1 MTIKNQMFIFGYYK
15 LLIKNIMYGED
26 VAERPREIGDRPMV
40 DTKEEYKPNKQQIL
54 REYEINIRFLS
65 VGCVI
70 RVGCKEIPFTNVG
83 DAMVELNKYVSNP
96 YEEGK
101 RWNQIFD
108 SAE

>member
-1 MTIKNQMFIFGYYK
+1 MNDAGPM
-15 LLIKNIMYGED
+15 MVE
-26 VAERPREIGDRPMV
+26 ERSDRPMM
-40 DTKEEYKPNKQQIL
+40 DRECTKEYRPNKQQIL
-54 REYEINIRFLS
+54 REYTIELRFLS

-101 RWNQIFD
+101 RWNKIFD

>member
-1 MTIKNQMFIFGYYK
+1 MM
-15 LLIKNIMYGED
+15 
-26 VAERPREIGDRPMV
+26 AERPREIGDRPMV
-40 DTKEEYKPNKQQIL
+40 DREYTKEEYKPNKQQIL
-54 REYEINIRFLS
+54 RDYEINIRFLS
-65 VGCVI
+65 VGCVV

-101 RWNQIFD
+101 RWNKIFE

>member
-1 MTIKNQMFIFGYYK
+1 MM
-15 LLIKNIMYGED
+15 
-26 VAERPREIGDRPMV
+26 AERPREIGDRPMV
-40 DTKEEYKPNKQQIL
+40 DREYTKEEYKPNKQQIL

-83 DAMVELNKYVSNP
+83 EAMVELNKYVSNP

-101 RWNQIFD
+101 RWNTIFD

>member
-1 MTIKNQMFIFGYYK
+1 MS
-15 LLIKNIMYGED
+15 GEISGGSM
-26 VAERPREIGDRPMV
+26 VREDRPMMAERETLRM
-40 DTKEEYKPNKQQIL
+40 DESYSKEYIPNKQQIL

-83 DAMVELNKYVSNP
+83 EAMEELAKYVSNP
-96 YEEGK
+96 YEEQK
-101 RWNQIFD
+101 RWSKIFD

>member
-1 MTIKNQMFIFGYYK
+1 MNEGQISGGSMVR
-15 LLIKNIMYGED
+15 ED
-26 VAERPREIGDRPMV
+26 IPMMAERESYS
-40 DTKEEYKPNKQQIL
+40 KEYIPNKQQIL

-83 DAMVELNKYVSNP
+83 EAMEELNKYVSNP
-96 YEEGK
+96 YEEQK
-101 RWNQIFD
+101 RWNKIFE

>member
-1 MTIKNQMFIFGYYK
+1 MA
-15 LLIKNIMYGED
+15 GEMM
-26 VAERPREIGDRPMV
+26 AERPREIGDRPMV
-40 DTKEEYKPNKQQIL
+40 DREYTKEEYKPNKQQIL
-54 REYEINIRFLS
+54 RDYEINIRFLS
-65 VGCVI
+65 VGCVV

>member
-1 MTIKNQMFIFGYYK
+1 MDEAVSSGPM
-15 LLIKNIMYGED
+15 L
-26 VAERPREIGDRPMV
+26 AERERPMV
-40 DTKEEYKPNKQQIL
+40 DREYAKEYIPNKQQIL
-54 REYEINIRFLS
+54 RDYEINIRFLS

-83 DAMVELNKYVSNP
+83 EAMVELNKYVSNP

-101 RWNQIFD
+101 RWNTIFD

>member
-1 MTIKNQMFIFGYYK
+1 MDEAVSSGPM
-15 LLIKNIMYGED
+15 M
-26 VAERPREIGDRPMV
+26 AERERPMV
-40 DTKEEYKPNKQQIL
+40 DREYTKEQIPNKQQIL
-54 REYEINIRFLS
+54 RDYEISIRFLS

-83 DAMVELNKYVSNP
+83 EAMVELNKYVSNP

-101 RWNQIFD
+101 RWNTIFD

>member
-1 MTIKNQMFIFGYYK
+1 
-15 LLIKNIMYGED
+15 MYEEN
-26 VAERPREIGDRPMV
+26 VTERPREIGDRPMM
-40 DTKEEYKPNKQQIL
+40 DREYTKEEYRPNKQQIL
-54 REYEINIRFLS
+54 RDYEINIRFLS
-65 VGCVI
+65 VGCVV

>member
-1 MTIKNQMFIFGYYK
+1 MN
-15 LLIKNIMYGED
+15 GEISGGPMM
-26 VAERPREIGDRPMV
+26 AERERPMV
-40 DTKEEYKPNKQQIL
+40 DREYTKEEYKPNKQQIL
-54 REYEINIRFLS
+54 RDYEINIRFLS

-83 DAMVELNKYVSNP
+83 EAMVELNKYVSNP

-101 RWNQIFD
+101 RWNTIFD

>member
-1 MTIKNQMFIFGYYK
+1 M
-15 LLIKNIMYGED
+15 
-26 VAERPREIGDRPMV
+26 AERPREIGDRPMV
-40 DTKEEYKPNKQQIL
+40 DREYTKEEYKPNKQQIL
-54 REYEINIRFLS
+54 RDYEINIRFLS
-65 VGCVI
+65 VGCVV

-101 RWNQIFD
+101 RWNKIFD

>member
-1 MTIKNQMFIFGYYK
+1 MM
-15 LLIKNIMYGED
+15 
-26 VAERPREIGDRPMV
+26 AERPREIGDRPMV
-40 DTKEEYKPNKQQIL
+40 DREYTKEEYRPNKQQIL
-54 REYEINIRFLS
+54 RDYEINIRFLS
-65 VGCVI
+65 VGCVV

-101 RWNQIFD
+101 RWNKIFD

>member
-1 MTIKNQMFIFGYYK
+1 
-15 LLIKNIMYGED
+15 MYEED
-26 VAERPREIGDRPMV
+26 VTERPREIGDRPMV
-40 DTKEEYKPNKQQIL
+40 DREYTKEEYKPNKQQIL
-54 REYEINIRFLS
+54 RDYEINIRFLS

>member
-1 MTIKNQMFIFGYYK
+1 MNEGQISAGPM
-15 LLIKNIMYGED
+15 ME
-26 VAERPREIGDRPMV
+26 ERADRP
-40 DTKEEYKPNKQQIL
+40 TGNGELTREYFPNKQQIL
-54 REYEINIRFLS
+54 REYTIELRFLS

-83 DAMVELNKYVSNP
+83 EAMEELNKYVSNP

-101 RWNQIFD
+101 RWNKIFD

>member
-1 MTIKNQMFIFGYYK
+1 
-15 LLIKNIMYGED
+15 
-26 VAERPREIGDRPMV
+26 
-40 DTKEEYKPNKQQIL
+40 
-54 REYEINIRFLS
+54 

-70 RVGCKEIPFTNVG
+70 NVGCKEIPFTNVSE
-83 DAMVELNKYVSNP
+83 AMEELNKYVSNP